1 MKEVTTRS
9 LGNLSANSATPDGLA
24 MRLRNRIR
32 CSGTPL
38 SISVSTARVAEP
50 PREKEIS
57 WVAMDSVEQAQ
68 LTSCKHGVQEKDP
81 PISNVSR
88 ELIVK
93 QFGHTSLLVP
103 LDENFSNANRS
114 AAVAQSLFHGLACA
128 HNRDTTDLSFEF
140 NTKVGPSNGG
150 SDGLLNNGEVVQA
163 FLHQQPNDAVRI
175 EDEIGT
181 AGSLVSDHPVC
192 GTKYESSVTFHAE
205 NGSSR
210 QESNQLG
217 CLR

>member
-50 PREKEIS
+50 PGKKKIS
-57 WVAMDSVEQAQ
+57 WVAMDIVEQAQ
-68 LTSCKHGVQEKDP
+68 LTSCKHGIKEKDP
-81 PISNVSR
+81 SISNVSR

-93 QFGHTSLLVP
+93 QLGHTSLLVP
-103 LDENFSNANRS
+103 LDKNFSNANRS

-128 HNRDTTDLSFEF
+128 HNRDTADLSFKF
-140 NTKVGPSNGG
+140 DTKVGPSNGG

-181 AGSLVSDHPVC
+181 GGSLVSDHPVC
-192 GTKYESSVTFHAE
+192 GTKYESSVTFTQIMGPHVKRAI
-205 NGSSR
+205 NWGV
-210 QESNQLG
+210 
-217 CLR
+217 

>member
-1 MKEVTTRS
+1 MSPQPELQNH
-9 LGNLSANSATPDGLA
+9 LG
-24 MRLRNRIR
+24 
-32 CSGTPL
+32 
-38 SISVSTARVAEP
+38 
-50 PREKEIS
+50 EKIS
-57 WVAMDSVEQAQ
+57 WVAMGIVEQAQ

-81 PISNVSR
+81 SISNVSR

-93 QFGHTSLLVP
+93 QFGHTTLLVP
-103 LDENFSNANRS
+103 LDENFSNADRS

-192 GTKYESSVTFHAE
+192 GTKCESSVTFHAE